1 MLHTFFQGFIDI
13 FQYSSIEI
21 IDIVIFVL
29 LGVVLLVYFN
39 FKYTVWID
47 QKLKEQKE
55 KNIKQVIL
63 CLY

>member
-21 IDIVIFVL
+21 IDIVFFVL

-55 KNIKQVIL
+55 KNNK
-63 CLY
+63 